1 MKIVYA
7 STPGQEEK
15 IVELANYFY
24 TDIFPL
30 YFTDE
35 DIQEFERLEV
45 LHTRPEQFERFSTL
59 GDAFQVITS
68 MQTLISILESG
79 HIPGKYQAMFR
90 KNVQIL
96 TDYGI
101 CFPFNYNQFSDSEH
115 VHLDYISTYSKA
127 ANRLLL

>member
-1 MKIVYA
+1 LKIVYA

-35 DIQEFERLEV
+35 DIQDFERLEV
-45 LHTRPEQFERFSTL
+45 LHIRPEQFERFSTL

-79 HIPGKYQAMFR
+79 NIPKKYQMMFR

-96 TDYGI
+96 TNYGI
-101 CFPFNYNQFSDSEH
+101 SFPFNYSQFSESNH
-115 VHLDYISTYSKA
+115 IHLEYISTYTKA